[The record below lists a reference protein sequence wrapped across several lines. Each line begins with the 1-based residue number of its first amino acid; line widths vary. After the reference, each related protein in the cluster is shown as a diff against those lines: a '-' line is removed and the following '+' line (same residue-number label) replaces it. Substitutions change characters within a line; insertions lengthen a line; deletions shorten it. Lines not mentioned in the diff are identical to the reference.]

1 MLELKAINSLQILP
15 PIVVRKWLQHMR
27 DTLNELVEDKDV
39 DPPTA
44 DKVMNFFRY
53 TSYYLVAC
61 SEVTEVTKKAGTF
74 DFPLSEKYTD
84 LSGVGGLAKEGG
96 GAKAKGDGVKLLY
109 RRGDDVDGD
118 DTAAEVMIEGLGHI
132 ADATAATTWDSG
144 GAVTDGNIF

>member
-15 PIVVRKWLQHMR
+15 FIVVRKWLQHMR

-44 DKVMNFFRY
+44 DKIMNFFRY

-61 SEVTEVTKKAGTF
+61 SEVTEATKKAGTF

-84 LSGVGGLAKEGG
+84 LRGVGGLAKEGG
-96 GAKAKGDGVKLLY
+96 GVKAKRDGVKLLY
-109 RRGDDVDGD
+109 KRGDDVDVDG
-118 DTAAEVMIEGLGHI
+118 TAAEVTIEGLGHI
-132 ADATAATTWDSG
+132 AGAAATTWDCA
-144 GAVTDGNIF
+144 GAATDGNMF